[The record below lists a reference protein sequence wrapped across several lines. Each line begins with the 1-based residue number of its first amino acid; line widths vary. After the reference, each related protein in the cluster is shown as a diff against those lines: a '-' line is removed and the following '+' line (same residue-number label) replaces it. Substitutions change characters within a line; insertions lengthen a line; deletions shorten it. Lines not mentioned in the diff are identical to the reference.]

1 MAVEFYIAKMSDHM
15 ESAQILKWLVKEG
28 DRVEQYQII
37 LELMT
42 DKVTA
47 EVEAPAAGVIK
58 GIRPGAVDGAEVPVG
73 EIICY
78 IAAPGESVPALPPLP
93 GYEAT
98 DEGRTTKDE
107 GPSTA
112 ASVAVSKEA
121 EAEPVAGPR
130 ASPVARKV
138 AKELGVDLNAVTGTG
153 PQGRITDG
161 DVRAAAAKVADEGRR
176 TKDEQAAPST
186 PVVSAPEHAS
196 RLTHHA
202 SPATLPPQRATDL
215 PLTTIQRITGER
227 MRESVVNAPQFAI
240 DVAADM
246 TQALWLREQLAERV
260 QAEAGAKL
268 SVTGLLIKV
277 VAAALKRHP
286 RANAEFAGDMLTLHD
301 EINLA
306 VAVGTDDGLVV
317 PVIRNADHKSLAQIT
332 AELAAFQEKA
342 KVLRFSAD
350 DLTGGT
356 FTISNLGMYGVD
368 GFRAIINPPQSAILA
383 VGRIVKTP
391 VGLPDDTVALR
402 PMMSLTLT
410 VDHRCMDGVQ
420 GARFLAEIKT
430 LLEQPHLLLA

>member
-1 MAVEFYIAKMSDHM
+1 
-15 ESAQILKWLVKEG
+15 
-28 DRVEQYQII
+28 
-37 LELMT
+37 MT
-42 DKVTA
+42 
-47 EVEAPAAGVIK
+47 EP
-58 GIRPGAVDGAEVPVG
+58 
-73 EIICY
+73 
-78 IAAPGESVPALPPLP
+78 
-93 GYEAT
+93 
-98 DEGRTTKDE
+98 
-107 GPSTA
+107 
-112 ASVAVSKEA
+112 KEA
-121 EAEPVAGPR
+121 ETEPVAGPR

-153 PQGRITDG
+153 PQGRITEG
-161 DVRAAAAKVADEGRR
+161 DVRASAARKADEGRK
-176 TKDEQAAPST
+176 TEDEVVSVAASPDHAARLTQHVAAPST
-186 PVVSAPEHAS
+186 LPAPRS
-196 RLTHHA
+196 
-202 SPATLPPQRATDL
+202 TDL
-215 PLTTIQRITGER
+215 PLTPIQRITGER
-227 MRESVVNAPQFAI
+227 MRESVVNAPQFAL

-246 TQALWLREQLAERV
+246 TQALWLREQLTERV

-268 SVTGLLIKV
+268 SVTGLLIKI
-277 VAAALKRHP
+277 VAVALKRHP
-286 RANAEFAGDMLTLHD
+286 RANAEFAGDKLTLHE

-342 KVLRFSAD
+342 KTLRFSAD

-391 VGLPDDTVALR
+391 VGLPDDTIALR
-402 PMMSLTLT
+402 PLMSLALT

>member
-1 MAVEFYIAKMSDHM
+1 
-15 ESAQILKWLVKEG
+15 
-28 DRVEQYQII
+28 
-37 LELMT
+37 
-42 DKVTA
+42 
-47 EVEAPAAGVIK
+47 
-58 GIRPGAVDGAEVPVG
+58 
-73 EIICY
+73 
-78 IAAPGESVPALPPLP
+78 
-93 GYEAT
+93 
-98 DEGRTTKDE
+98 
-107 GPSTA
+107 
-112 ASVAVSKEA
+112 
-121 EAEPVAGPR
+121 
-130 ASPVARKV
+130 
-138 AKELGVDLNAVTGTG
+138 
-153 PQGRITDG
+153 
-161 DVRAAAAKVADEGRR
+161 
-176 TKDEQAAPST
+176 
-186 PVVSAPEHAS
+186 
-196 RLTHHA
+196 
-202 SPATLPPQRATDL
+202 
-215 PLTTIQRITGER
+215 
-227 MRESVVNAPQFAI
+227 MRESVVNAPQFAL

-246 TQALWLREQLAERV
+246 TQALWLREQLTERV

-286 RANAEFAGDMLTLHD
+286 RANAEFAGDKLTLHE

-317 PVIRNADHKSLAQIT
+317 PVIRDADHKSLAQIT

-342 KVLRFSAD
+342 KTLRFSAE

-391 VGLPDDTVALR
+391 VGLPDDTIALR